1 MSLPLMNLLLLA
13 LGLAMDATAV
23 SIASALATPRVRAR
37 DALLISTLFG
47 LFQALMPVIGWA
59 VGAQFADAIAAW
71 DHWLAFVLLGGIG
84 GKMLHEAYT
93 HRHPGT
99 GAAEKAEMADPAS
112 TTRNPFHLGRLV
124 IMALATSIDALAA
137 GVTLPVLE
145 VHIAT
150 AAAIIGAVTFAL
162 CLMGIS
168 VARRFGESLEGKL
181 DIVGGVVL
189 IGLGVKTL
197 IEHLTAA

>member
-1 MSLPLMNLLLLA
+1 MPLTTLLLLA

-23 SIASALATPRVRAR
+23 AIASALAAPRVRAR
-37 DALLISTLFG
+37 DALLLGFLFG
-47 LFQALMPVIGWA
+47 LFQAGMPVIGWA

-84 GKMLHEAYT
+84 AKMLHEAYT

-99 GAAEKAEMADPAS
+99 EAAQKAGEAS
-112 TTRNPFHLGRLV
+112 TPGNPFRLGRLV

-137 GVTLPVLE
+137 GVTLPSLD
-145 VHIAT
+145 VHIAM
-150 AAAIIGAVTFAL
+150 AAAVIGGVTFVL
-162 CLMGIS
+162 CLAGMS

-181 DIVGGVVL
+181 DVVGGVVL
-189 IGLGVKTL
+189 IGLGIKIL
-197 IEHLTAA
+197 LEHLLAV